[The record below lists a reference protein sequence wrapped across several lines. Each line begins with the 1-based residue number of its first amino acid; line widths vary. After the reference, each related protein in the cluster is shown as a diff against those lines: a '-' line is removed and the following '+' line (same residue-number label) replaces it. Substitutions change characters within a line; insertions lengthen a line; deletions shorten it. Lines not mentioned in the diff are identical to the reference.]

1 MNKKTEVQQE
11 GTTQESAP
19 SSTVQHKHALTRQV
33 FIARS
38 LEVVMTVLLGVVA
51 VATAWSGYQ
60 AARWDGVQSARYT
73 QAGALRVQ
81 STRDLTLAGQAS
93 LYDVSLS
100 SSLSPSASSGFRSRR

>member
-1 MNKKTEVQQE
+1 MNKKTEGQQA

-19 SSTVQHKHALTRQV
+19 ATTLQPTHTLTRQE

-38 LEVVMTVLLGVVA
+38 LEVVMAILLGVVA
-51 VATAWSGYQ
+51 VTTAWSGYQ

-81 STRDLTLAGQAS
+81 SIRDLTLAGQAS